1 MSIKKFHQNKIEEID
16 SCERDNLQVLQMNLA
31 SLWWSWNFSS
41 DYKTILKEHIKQGTF
56 RWQYLD
62 TPSNTKLC

>member
-31 SLWWSWNFSS
+31 SLWWS
-41 DYKTILKEHIKQGTF
+41 
-56 RWQYLD
+56 
-62 TPSNTKLC
+62 